1 MIGDNPFQWEVKM
14 FDFGKDTLIG
24 NDLKAH
30 ADKFNTKNVSCFVV
44 ENV

>member
-14 FDFGKDTLIG
+14 FDFGDTLIG

-30 ADKFNTKNVSCFVV
+30 ADKFNTKNVSC
-44 ENV
+44 